1 MRKTAVQAL
10 LLASTG
16 LNGGMNVLAA
26 DDVIDLPLMVVSATG
41 YRQEALLAPAAITVI
56 DREQISRQPV
66 ADLADVF
73 REIPGITVVDSG
85 VPGMKRLSL
94 RGESA
99 RRVLIKVNGQPLSDH
114 SNYGTPMLIDVATIE
129 RIEVVR
135 GSASVVHGSNA
146 VGGVVNVITRQ
157 AQSGEQEIN
166 LNAGYY
172 SATRGHK
179 VSAGVLGATETT
191 DWRLQASQTR
201 HDDRRI
207 PDGRLDDTDNEQ
219 QALSAELGFRI
230 NEQQRISWQGEYF
243 DLEAGAWAEPGSGI
257 DSMRFPERSSQRHG
271 VVYEYADATAPVV
284 QRFSTRVYRH
294 DDTRR
299 FDNAVAVATSTMST
313 AVDNASDDDLLTD
326 GIQLNLETTLLGNN
340 ITLFGLEH
348 QRDELDT
355 TKSTITT
362 ITNTLPFPPSGTTVK
377 NSAQLAE
384 QRFWSAFVQQQLRLT
399 QQLEAN
405 IGVRYY
411 DIDSRLKRSTER
423 NPTSDRE
430 EKVVG
435 SAALVWQLQNDS
447 ALRLN
452 IAQGYTYPSVTQQFA
467 VTAGGSDIH
476 FGNPELKSER
486 STTVELGWRL
496 DNRRWTADI
505 TLYQSNADDFIGR
518 ESLGM
523 GGPAVVVPDYSTPT
537 TTRQRLWRW
546 VNIAKAETRGLE
558 ASLMFYAG
566 AIRPYLN
573 ISAQQRN
580 FDYGNGYDTWD
591 SGLPRHQL
599 RTGVQWD
606 VQSSLSL
613 DFYIRSYGDA
623 TLKDENGAVDE
634 TSSAYVE
641 YNLAAQYRPTL
652 NLNMSAALRNLT
664 DKSYRN
670 PEELPAAERA
680 LDMEV
685 SWRF

>member
-1 MRKTAVQAL
+1 MRKTAIQAL

-41 YRQEALLAPAAITVI
+41 YRQEALLAPAAVTVI

-201 HDDRRI
+201 HDDRRT
-207 PDGRLDDTDNEQ
+207 PDGRLYDTDNEQ

-313 AVDNASDDDLLTD
+313 AVDNASYDDLLTD

-340 ITLFGLEH
+340 ITLFGLEY

-423 NPTSDRE
+423 NTTSDRE

-476 FGNPELKSER
+476 FGNPDLKSEQ
-486 STTVELGWRL
+486 SATVELGWRL

-606 VQSSLSL
+606 VQNSLSL

-623 TLKDENGAVDE
+623 TLKDENGVVDE

-680 LDMEV
+680 LDIEV